1 MIKLSSKNAVILQIL
16 NLRTV
21 VRKEYFVLN
30 KKSLIE
36 RKGFACFALLFG
48 VLGLV
53 LMAHHICSYENILRP
68 FMDYL
73 IGNKVIT
80 NDISGIAF
88 LRMFTNESNILVD
101 IYLVLFAIGVFGSKK
116 LYHFTHNELLR
127 GAITLNIAVTGIIY
141 FIVLLPS
148 SSSFPLEIDGV
159 STGGMWFSNVI
170 NIWNHLVTPVFF
182 TVFWL
187 FPVVWKKVP
196 VVKNSMLF
204 LIYPICYFVMC
215 IIWGRIDGFYPYP
228 FLNGRQMWEF
238 IPGLKGTPYNPV
250 TGVLLLVAVVVILSA
265 VFFCVGC
272 CLNAIHN
279 AIVKRKKI
287 DA

>member
-1 MIKLSSKNAVILQIL
+1 M
-16 NLRTV
+16 
-21 VRKEYFVLN
+21 N
-30 KKSLIE
+30 KKSVIE
-36 RKGFACFALLFG
+36 KRGFACFTFLFG
-48 VLGLV
+48 VVGLL

-73 IGNKVIT
+73 ISNKVIT

-101 IYLVLFAIGVFGSKK
+101 VYLILFAIGIFGSEK
-116 LYHFTHNELLR
+116 LYKLTHNELLR

-141 FIVLLPS
+141 FAVLLPS
-148 SSSFPLEIDGV
+148 SSSFPVEINGA

-170 NIWNHLVTPVFF
+170 NTWNHLITPIFF
-182 TVFWL
+182 TTFWF
-187 FPVVWKKVP
+187 FPVVAKKVP
-196 VVKNSMLF
+196 TVKNSLVF

-215 IIWGRIDGFYPYP
+215 MILGAIDGFYPYP

-250 TGVLLLVAVVVILSA
+250 TGVFLLVAVVVILSA
-265 VFFCVGC
+265 VFFGVGC
-272 CLNAIHN
+272 GLNAIHN
-279 AIVKRKKI
+279 AMVKRNTKNMS
-287 DA
+287 